1 MKVVKFL
8 SVVILGCIFMFS
20 CESSTYEDISVKV
33 DNPTYLARIQPI
45 IQNNCLSCHSA
56 VGGEFPA
63 LETYSQVRNS
73 AELGNMICRID
84 DQSCGSVMPQS
95 GRMPQANIDAIKKW
109 VSNGF
114 PN

>member
-1 MKVVKFL
+1 MRKVNFL
-8 SVVILGCIFMFS
+8 GLVIVGCFFVFS

-33 DNPTYLARIQPI
+33 DNPTYMARIQPI
-45 IQNNCLSCHSA
+45 IQNNCLSCHSE
-56 VGGEFPA
+56 VGGELPTM
-63 LETYSQVRNS
+63 ETYIQVRKA
-73 AELGNMICRID
+73 AEEGNMICRID

-95 GRMPQANIDAIKKW
+95 GRMPQLNIDAIKKW